1 MASKRL
7 FYGLLAGI
15 VAVTA
20 GLMIA
25 SHDWSSAQ
33 VSDNFPEKTKTRV
46 ELRPDSANE
55 DIRYVYMADDKKTK
69 TLTQIEYRNGVTSYV
84 FHRADGTA
92 REMKEFYPAAE
103 GDTTAKRQLKAQVT
117 FDTDGKSYVSHVT
130 FRLDGSMERQ
140 GERTASGQYQTKW
153 FFEDGVAVNRLRIF
167 GSDKTLA
174 SEDEYRRNGTLASQS
189 RRAFSYELVIKFFN
203 EAGKLTH
210 VFVENKWNGLSGT
223 FYNADGT
230 VRAKFSDSS
239 SRLLVQYYDKGVVT
253 LEVEYTSDRMEITE
267 FGPVDRPLYKQV
279 YMRVGTNGEE
289 CTATYKLTSV
299 EEYYKWGPS
308 NPRWNK
314 ETKHT
319 IVMNDEGTKALRAES
334 RKYSWAKERTEKEL
348 RPDGS
353 VISVKQY
360 NDDDK
365 VISSRPG
372 TDADAVDVRRL
383 TKKPASECLPLPP
396 KAKRFKAQPAYDYYD
411 F

>member
-1 MASKRL
+1 
-7 FYGLLAGI
+7 
-15 VAVTA
+15 
-20 GLMIA
+20 MIA
-25 SHDWSSAQ
+25 THDWSPAQ
-33 VSDNFPEKTKTRV
+33 VSDNFPEKTQTRI
-46 ELRPDSANE
+46 ELRPDSERE

-103 GDTTAKRQLKAQVT
+103 GDTTTKGSPAARQLKSQVA

-130 FRLDGSMERQ
+130 FRLDGSKERQ

-153 FFEDGVAVNRLRIF
+153 FFEDGVAVNRLRVF
-167 GSDKTLA
+167 GSDKTLF
-174 SEDEYRRNGTLASQS
+174 SEDEYRKDGTLASQS
-189 RRAFSYELVIKFFN
+189 RRPNSYELVTKFFN
-203 EAGKLTH
+203 ETGKLTH
-210 VFVENKWNGLSGT
+210 EFTENRWNGLSGT

-239 SRLLVQYYDKGVVT
+239 YRLVVSYYDKGLVW
-253 LEVEYTSDRMEITE
+253 LEVEYQSDRMEITE
-267 FGPVDRPLYKQV
+267 YAPNDKPLYRQV
-279 YMRVGTNGEE
+279 YMRVGTSGEE
-289 CTATYKLTSV
+289 CTATYKLKMV
-299 EEYYKWGPS
+299 EEFYKWGQS

-314 ETKHT
+314 EIKNTL
-319 IVMNDEGTKALRAES
+319 IMNDEGTVALRSET

-372 TDADAVDVRRL
+372 TDADAVDVKRL
-383 TKKPASECLPLPP
+383 TKKPAFECLPLPP
-396 KAKRFKAQPAYDYYD
+396 KDKRFKSQPVNYYYD